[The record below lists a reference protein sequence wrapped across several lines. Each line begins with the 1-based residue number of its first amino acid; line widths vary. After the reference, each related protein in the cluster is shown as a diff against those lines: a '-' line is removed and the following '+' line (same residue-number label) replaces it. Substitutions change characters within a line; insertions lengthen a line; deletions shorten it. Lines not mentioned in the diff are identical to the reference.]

1 MLKLMCW
8 MASFGSTN
16 ARVYR
21 DIAKRLGNGNE
32 TARFLRTLARSESEL
47 SRALLSSADKIGRSG
62 RNCMA
67 PEGLHGLSELVKDS
81 FAFLGVSIEAGEEAF
96 IEGLLQCEQLKW
108 TSITVPL
115 ASRIAEFPQAAQ
127 VLAHAQKHKRK
138 IDRFFEDRA
147 HLRDLSF
154 RLKASQ
160 SVWVERFLLVGDFHP
175 EVATALKEDGI
186 VEVASHGEEAI
197 ERLRENYYAAVL
209 SETGLSRIDG
219 IEVCKKASR
228 IFPGIE
234 ERFLFIYGELTKKQ
248 RGFIDRKGLRR
259 VPKHTRPEK
268 VRSEVALIL
277 ER

>member
-67 PEGLHGLSELVKDS
+67 PEGLHGLSEQ
-81 FAFLGVSIEAGEEAF
+81 AF